1 MKEGNTRRADTLF
14 SVSQCQIENSPLLP
28 ARGAVAVE
36 DGGAFRLA
44 IHLCHVQSTLSV
56 PIPCVIVDDMLLG
69 QVLDSADAA

>member
-1 MKEGNTRRADTLF
+1 MRGRFVLGL
-14 SVSQCQIENSPLLP
+14 SVSNSKF
-28 ARGAVAVE
+28 AAAAE